1 MDDNILN
8 KVFNSEPIKFTLS
21 EIEMMMD
28 EELDKN
34 PDEMDTDFIDMC
46 MDVLENGYAAEEEKL
61 KKKLY
66 RRMKLSKILLTAIII
81 TAAAGISI
89 PVGAKY
95 IESDVSDKIVQFC
108 YDYFNVDLRNG
119 KTQAQNHIYDD
130 GNIVNKLKEEGFDNV
145 ILPLDIANSL
155 CSMESVQKSEFIA
168 TASIKCEI
176 KKRNTNCV
184 VTISRYN
191 EDSSFSVGQTKVSNG
206 FDSVKQ
212 LTINGMDVIV
222 FSDNETSCI
231 LYVDNLTEYDIR
243 LDNCNI
249 ETAVEIAQTL

>member
-28 EELDKN
+28 EELDKD

-46 MDVLENGYAAEEEKL
+46 MDVLEKGYEAEEEKL
-61 KKKLY
+61 KKKISH
-66 RRMKLSKILLTAIII
+66 RMKLSKILLTAIII
-81 TAAAGISI
+81 IAATGVVI

-119 KTQAQNHIYDD
+119 KTHAQNYTYNDE
-130 GNIVNKLKEEGFDNV
+130 NIVNTLKDEGLNNV
-145 ILPLDIANSL
+145 VLPLEIANSL
-155 CSMESVQKSEFIA
+155 CCLDSVQKSEFIV

-176 KKRNTNCV
+176 KKRNVNCA
-184 VTISRYN
+184 VTISRYD
-191 EDSSFSVGQTKVSNG
+191 EEISFSVGQTKASKG

-222 FSDNETSCI
+222 FSDSETSCI
-231 LYVDNLTEYDIR
+231 FYVDNLTEYDVR
-243 LDNCNI
+243 LDNCDI

>member
-28 EELDKN
+28 EELDKD

-46 MDVLENGYAAEEEKL
+46 MDVLETGYAAEEEKL
-61 KKKLY
+61 KKKIS

-81 TAAAGISI
+81 TTAAGISI

-119 KTQAQNHIYDD
+119 KTHAQNHIYND
-130 GNIVNKLKEEGFDNV
+130 GNIVNTLKDEGFDNV
-145 ILPLDIANSL
+145 ILPLEIANSL
-155 CSMESVQKSEFIA
+155 CNMESIQKDEFMA
-168 TASIKCEI
+168 TASMKCEI
-176 KKRNTNCV
+176 KERNINCA
-184 VTISRYN
+184 VTISRYD
-191 EDSSFSVGQTKVSNG
+191 EEVSFCVGQTKASNG

-212 LTINGMDVIV
+212 LTLNGMDVIV
-222 FSDNETSCI
+222 FSDSETSCI
-231 LYVDNLTEYDIR
+231 LYVDDLTEYDIR
-243 LDNCNI
+243 LNNCDI